1 MDIDLN
7 ITIDNSCGNGL
18 INVINNSNG
27 VIDHLWDM
35 GDEGRRTA
43 DVNHSSIR
51 KTPTWLPTKHYLH
64 QGV

>member
-35 GDEGRRTA
+35 GD
-43 DVNHSSIR
+43 
-51 KTPTWLPTKHYLH
+51 
-64 QGV
+64 GV